1 MSKYKKL
8 LVAVDGSA
16 SSIHALEESFRLS
29 KEGTVVVAVAPPFT
43 VDLRIGA
50 EGEIQKML
58 KEPCETALTKAT
70 EMSKAVGATIVGI
83 CAMGQ
88 PHERIVDLSESE
100 GCDLIVMGAKGM
112 LSLEK
117 TLMGDTTAKVIG
129 YSVKDVLVV
138 PEKGN
143 LGFGKIL
150 VATDGSEYS
159 RRAMARA
166 MDFAESYGTELD
178 VISIVEIL
186 PEIYSI
192 APQVVEE
199 RVQKTEEYIAGLKK
213 QADARGITCRGFVRD
228 SAEPYNIIT
237 EIAQKE
243 QVGLILMG
251 SHGRTGLSR
260 ILMGS
265 TTERVIAHAP
275 CPVLVAKT
283 SC

>member
-1 MSKYKKL
+1 MYKYKKL

-43 VDLRIGA
+43 VDLKIGA

-58 KEPCETALTKAT
+58 KEPCETALTKAG
-70 EMSKAVGATIVGI
+70 ELSKAAGATIVSI
-83 CAMGQ
+83 CAMGL
-88 PHERIVDLSESE
+88 PHERIVDLSEAE

-138 PEKGN
+138 PEKAT
-143 LGFGKIL
+143 LGFGKIM

-166 MDFAESYGTELD
+166 LDFAESYGSELD
-178 VISIVEIL
+178 VVSIVEIV

-192 APQVVEE
+192 APQAVEE
-199 RVQKTEEYIAGLKK
+199 RIQKAEEYMASLKK
-213 QADARGITCRGFVRD
+213 QADSRNIKSQGFVRD
-228 SAEPYNIIT
+228 SAEPYNVIT

-243 QVGLILMG
+243 QTGLILMG

-265 TTERVIAHAP
+265 TAERVIAQAP
-275 CPVLVAKT
+275 CPVLVVKT
-283 SC
+283 C

>member
-8 LVAVDGSA
+8 LVAVDGSQ
-16 SSIHALEESFRLS
+16 SSLHALEESFRLS
-29 KEGTVVVAVAPPFT
+29 KEGVRVVSVAPPFT
-43 VDLRIGA
+43 VDLKIGA

-58 KEPCETALTKAT
+58 KEPCETALTKAA
-70 EMSKAVGATIVGI
+70 EMGKTAGATIVGI

-88 PHERIVDLSESE
+88 PYERIVDLSESE

-117 TLMGDTTAKVIG
+117 ALMGDTTAKVIG

-138 PEKGN
+138 PEKTT

-150 VATDGSEYS
+150 VASDGSEYS
-159 RRAMARA
+159 RRAMSRA

-178 VISIVEIL
+178 VVSIVEIL

-199 RVQKTEEYIAGLKK
+199 KVQKTEEYIAGLRK
-213 QADARGITCRGFVRD
+213 QADSRGIKSRGFVRD
-228 SAEPYNIIT
+228 SAEPYNVIT

-243 QVGLILMG
+243 QIGLILMG

-265 TTERVIAHAP
+265 TAERVIAHAP
-275 CPVLVAKT
+275 CPVLVVKT
-283 SC
+283 G

>member
-1 MSKYKKL
+1 MGRYKKL

-16 SSIHALEESFRLS
+16 SSLHALEESFRLS

-58 KEPCETALTKAT
+58 KEPCETALAKAS
-70 EMSKAVGATIVGI
+70 EISKAAGAEIVSI
-83 CAMGQ
+83 CAMGL

-112 LSLEK
+112 LSLER

-129 YSVKDVLVV
+129 YSVKDVLVM
-138 PEKGN
+138 PEKATV
-143 LGFGKIL
+143 GFNKIL

-166 MDFAESYGTELD
+166 LDFAESYGTELD
-178 VISIVEIL
+178 VVSIVEIL

-199 RVQKTEEYIAGLKK
+199 RVEKTEEYMAGLRK
-213 QADARGITCRGFVRD
+213 QADSRGIKSRGFVRD

-237 EIAQKE
+237 EIAEKE
-243 QVGLILMG
+243 HVGFILMG

-265 TTERVIAHAP
+265 TAERVIAHAP
-275 CPVLVAKT
+275 CPVLVVKT
-283 SC
+283 C

>member
-1 MSKYKKL
+1 MYKYKKL

-43 VDLRIGA
+43 VDLKIGA

-58 KEPCETALTKAT
+58 KEPCETALTKAG
-70 EMSKAVGATIVGI
+70 ELSKAAGATIVSI
-83 CAMGQ
+83 CAMGL
-88 PHERIVDLSESE
+88 PHERIVDLSEAE

-138 PEKGN
+138 PEKAT
-143 LGFGKIL
+143 LGFGKIM

-166 MDFAESYGTELD
+166 LDFAESYGSELD
-178 VISIVEIL
+178 VVSIVEIV

-192 APQVVEE
+192 APQAVEE
-199 RVQKTEEYIAGLKK
+199 RIQKAEEYMASLKK
-213 QADARGITCRGFVRD
+213 QADSRNIKSQGFVRD
-228 SAEPYNIIT
+228 SAEPYNVIT

-243 QVGLILMG
+243 QTGLILMG

-265 TTERVIAHAP
+265 TAERVIAHAP
-275 CPVLVAKT
+275 CPVLVVKT
-283 SC
+283 C

>member
-29 KEGTVVVAVAPPFT
+29 KEGTIVVAVAPPFT

-58 KEPCETALTKAT
+58 KEPCETALTKAA
-70 EMSKAVGATIVGI
+70 EMGKAEGAEIIGI

-138 PEKGN
+138 PEKTT

-150 VATDGSEYS
+150 VASDGSEYS
-159 RRAMARA
+159 RRAMSRA

-178 VISIVEIL
+178 VVSIVEIL

-199 RVQKTEEYIAGLKK
+199 RVEKTEEYIAGLKK
-213 QADARGITCRGFVRD
+213 QADSRGIKSRGFVRD
-228 SAEPYNIIT
+228 SAEPYNVIT

-243 QVGLILMG
+243 QIGLILLG

-265 TTERVIAHAP
+265 TAERVIAQAP
-275 CPVLVAKT
+275 CPVLVVKT
-283 SC
+283 G

>member
-16 SSIHALEESFRLS
+16 SSMHALEESFRLS
-29 KEGTVVVAVAPPFT
+29 KEGTLVVSVAPPFT
-43 VDLRIGA
+43 VDLKIGA
-50 EGEIQKML
+50 EGEIQRML
-58 KEPCETALTKAT
+58 KEPCETALNRAD
-70 EMSKAVGATIVGI
+70 EMSKAAGATIAGI

-88 PHERIVDLSESE
+88 PYERIVDLSESE

-138 PEKGN
+138 PEKST
-143 LGFGKIL
+143 LGLGKIL

-159 RRAMARA
+159 RRALARA
-166 MDFAESYGTELD
+166 LDFAESYGSELD
-178 VISIVEIL
+178 MISIVEIS

-199 RVQKTEEYIAGLKK
+199 KVEKTEGYLAGLKK
-213 QADARGITCRGFVRD
+213 RAAARGITSRGFVRD
-228 SAEPYNIIT
+228 SAEPYNVIT

-243 QVGLILMG
+243 QIGLILMG

-265 TTERVIAHAP
+265 TAERVIANAP
-275 CPVLVAKT
+275 CPVIVVKT
-283 SC
+283 G

>member
-1 MSKYKKL
+1 MAKYKKL

-16 SSIHALEESFRLS
+16 SSLHALEESFRLS

-43 VDLRIGA
+43 VDLKIGA
-50 EGEIQKML
+50 EGEIQKLL
-58 KEPCETALTKAT
+58 KEPCETALAKAS
-70 EMSKAVGATIVGI
+70 EIAKAADAQIISI
-83 CAMGQ
+83 CAMGL

-117 TLMGDTTAKVIG
+117 TLMGDSTAKVIG

-138 PEKGN
+138 PEKTT
-143 LGFGKIL
+143 LGFNRIL

-159 RRAMARA
+159 RRAMVGAVE
-166 MDFAESYGTELD
+166 FAEAHDTELD
-178 VISIVEIL
+178 VVAIVEIS

-199 RVQKTEEYIAGLKK
+199 KVKKTEEYIG
-213 QADARGITCRGFVRD
+213 GIQKLAEAHGIKSRGFVRD
-228 SAEPYNIIT
+228 SAEPYNVIT

-243 QVGLILMG
+243 QIGLILVG
-251 SHGRTGLSR
+251 SHGRTGLKR
-260 ILMGS
+260 FLMGS
-265 TTERVIAHAP
+265 TAERVIAQAP
-275 CPVLVAKT
+275 CPVLVVK
-283 SC
+283 S

>member
-1 MSKYKKL
+1 MAKYKKL

-16 SSIHALEESFRLS
+16 SSMHALEESFRLS
-29 KEGTVVVAVAPPFT
+29 KEETVVVAVAPPFT
-43 VDLRIGA
+43 VDLKIGA
-50 EGEIQKML
+50 EGEIQKLL
-58 KEPCETALTKAT
+58 KEPCETAL
-70 EMSKAVGATIVGI
+70 SKAAELAKAADAQIISI
-83 CAMGQ
+83 CAMGL

-138 PEKGN
+138 PEN
-143 LGFGKIL
+143 TTLGFDKIL

-159 RRAMARA
+159 RRAMIKAV
-166 MDFAESYGTELD
+166 DFAESYDAKLN
-178 VISIVEIL
+178 VVSVVEIL

-199 RVQKTEEYIAGLKK
+199 KVQKTEEYLAGIQKL
-213 QADARGITCRGFVRD
+213 ADSHGIQSRGFVRD
-228 SAEPYNIIT
+228 SAEPYNVIT

-243 QVGLILMG
+243 QVGVIVMG
-251 SHGRTGLSR
+251 SHGRTGLKR
-260 ILMGS
+260 FLMGS
-265 TTERVIAHAP
+265 TAERVIAHAP
-275 CPVLVAKT
+275 CPVLVVKT
-283 SC
+283 C

>member
-1 MSKYKKL
+1 MAKYKKL

-43 VDLRIGA
+43 VDLKIGA
-50 EGEIQKML
+50 EGEIQKLL
-58 KEPCETALTKAT
+58 KEPCETALTKAS
-70 EMSKAVGATIVGI
+70 EMGKAANAEIIGI
-83 CAMGQ
+83 CAMGL

-100 GCDLIVMGAKGM
+100 GCDLIIMGAKGM

-138 PEKGN
+138 PEN
-143 LGFGKIL
+143 ATLDLGKIL

-159 RRAMARA
+159 RRAMIRA
-166 MDFAESYGTELD
+166 MDFAESYDSELD
-178 VISIVEIL
+178 VVSIVEIS

-199 RVQKTEEYIAGLKK
+199 KVQKTEEYIAGIQKL
-213 QADARGITCRGFVRD
+213 ADAHGIKSRGFVRD
-228 SAEPYNIIT
+228 SAEPYNIIA
-237 EIAQKE
+237 EIAQQE
-243 QVGLILMG
+243 QIGLILVG
-251 SHGRTGLSR
+251 SHGRTGLKR
-260 ILMGS
+260 FLMGS
-265 TTERVIAHAP
+265 TAERVIAQAP
-275 CPVLVAKT
+275 CPVLVVK
-283 SC
+283 S

>member
-8 LVAVDGSA
+8 LVGVDGSA
-16 SSIHALEESFRLS
+16 SSIHALEESFRLA

-43 VDLRIGA
+43 VDLKIGA

-70 EMSKAVGATIVGI
+70 EMGKAAGAEIIGV

-138 PEKGN
+138 PEKAT
-143 LGFGKIL
+143 LGLGKIL

-166 MDFAESYGTELD
+166 LDFAESYGAELD
-178 VISIVEIL
+178 VISIVEIS

-199 RVQKTEEYIAGLKK
+199 KVQKTEEYLAGLRK
-213 QADARGITCRGFVRD
+213 QADSRGIKSKGFVRD
-228 SAEPYNIIT
+228 SAEPYNVIT

-243 QVGLILMG
+243 NIGLILLG

-265 TTERVIAHAP
+265 TAERVIAQAP
-275 CPVLVAKT
+275 CPVLVVK
-283 SC
+283 S

>member
-1 MSKYKKL
+1 MGKYKKL
-8 LVAVDGSA
+8 LVAVDGSG

-43 VDLRIGA
+43 VDLKIGA
-50 EGEIQKML
+50 EGEIQKLL
-58 KEPCETALTKAT
+58 KEPCETALTKAS
-70 EMSKAVGATIVGI
+70 EMAKAANAEIIGI

-100 GCDLIVMGAKGM
+100 SCDLIVMGAKGM

-138 PEKGN
+138 PEKTT
-143 LGFGKIL
+143 LGFNKIL

-159 RRAMARA
+159 RRAMVRA
-166 MDFAESYGTELD
+166 MDFAESYNTELY

-199 RVQKTEEYIAGLKK
+199 KVQRTEEYIAGIQKL
-213 QADARGITCRGFVRD
+213 ADSHGITSRGFVRD
-228 SAEPYNIIT
+228 SAEAYNVIT

-243 QVGLILMG
+243 QVGLILVG
-251 SHGRTGLSR
+251 SHGRTGLKR
-260 ILMGS
+260 FLMGS
-265 TTERVIAHAP
+265 TAERVIAHAP
-275 CPVLVAKT
+275 CPVLVVK
-283 SC
+283 S